1 MNVNNGSANSMLNQA
16 SSNAASRIVG
26 PSAPP
31 PPLPQPIN
39 AGLYNNLATKLNPNA
54 PDFMRLQ
61 GPAGSDFVRAPG
73 PSGNASSGLGR
84 NMTSAT
90 STTMPNKYVMSNNH
104 YGSQVTMASRMSF
117 GQGNNSVVSS
127 VGNGAQH
134 QLSSNPVSSNQLVSN
149 LSSLS
154 NFSNILNNQSINA
167 LLNQANLVDL
177 TAIGNGGSSFDAMS
191 ANLVGGKSIRELNE
205 MLSGGSNPGTDQS
218 TQPFSGSSM
227 FMNNPLLTNQH
238 GGNSTA
244 NLEEQPKSKA
254 IGSERH
260 RVAGPAT
267 AIQQPGGGASAQQ
280 QPQPPNQT
288 NLPPNMMNKSLALNR
303 IQAGGGLRSQAPS
316 SPWDGPGYYDGS
328 SDHTAAGRQNPPGQ
342 PMQQF
347 PFPSSL
353 QGHTLESLLKSTAA
367 LPGVET
373 FGDQSGIATG
383 TSSVN
388 FMAGLGNGG
397 NSAAPPSPLSGI
409 GSPANVT
416 PSKSDFVTGFGGPVG
431 GDSGINFSGS
441 QQQAPIG
448 SSGKNLPMGYS
459 MDSVGN
465 RPNDPAVNAVRRNMN
480 TMWGNSSG
488 IR

>member
-1 MNVNNGSANSMLNQA
+1 
-16 SSNAASRIVG
+16 
-26 PSAPP
+26 
-31 PPLPQPIN
+31 
-39 AGLYNNLATKLNPNA
+39 
-54 PDFMRLQ
+54 
-61 GPAGSDFVRAPG
+61 
-73 PSGNASSGLGR
+73 
-84 NMTSAT
+84 
-90 STTMPNKYVMSNNH
+90 
-104 YGSQVTMASRMSF
+104 MASRMSF
-117 GQGNNSVVSS
+117 GPGNNSVTSS
-127 VGNGAQH
+127 VGNGPH
-134 QLSSNPVSSNQLVSN
+134 HLTSNPVSSNHLVSN

-167 LLNQANLVDL
+167 LLNQANLADL

-191 ANLVGGKSIRELNE
+191 ANLVGGKSIREINE
-205 MLSGGSNPGTDQS
+205 MLSGGNNPGSDQSNPS
-218 TQPFSGSSM
+218 FSGSGSSL
-227 FMNNPLLTNQH
+227 FMNNPLLNAQH
-238 GGNSTA
+238 GGNSSSG
-244 NLEEQPKSKA
+244 LEEQPKSKA

-260 RVAGPAT
+260 RAVGPTT
-267 AIQQPGGGASAQQ
+267 AIQPGVTSQ
-280 QPQPPNQT
+280 QPPNQG

-303 IQAGGGLRSQAPS
+303 MQGGGLRSQAPS

-328 SDHTAAGRQNPPGQ
+328 NDHTSTRQNQPGQ

-373 FGDQSGIATG
+373 FGDQSGIAAG
-383 TSSVN
+383 TSSAN

-409 GSPANVT
+409 GSPVNVT

-488 IR
+488 ISTKKWGDEM